1 MLPDRIDQ
9 TGLNTTGSFARIA
22 TLNAAI
28 EVFRALLAITRPT
41 IAATFTLFLERG
53 YFTKYK
59 VVPAAVGTQGR
70 EITAVRALRDVWESR
85 MRALVEERRP
95 LLGGINQA
103 QNVQVDNRTGSNL
116 SGGNPP
122 PSTGTPITRKDGNQ
136 RIQNVGMVTEAYFS
150 PLASFSNT
158 FNLQTNNRPRVI
170 QQAEQLWET
179 SAGNKGIIQ
188 SFVPRD
194 NLSSYNFNASL
205 PRDVKTNTQE
215 RYGFQFHYNPGSI
228 DMTYAGIPDI
238 DVGYV
243 GSGEDVFNLVGSQVS
258 QASITFQLILNR
270 VFDMQYY
277 TPAGRLRFDSPQ
289 SLYSPQTPTFKDQEQ
304 IYNRGTMYDVE
315 FLLSSILG
323 FRAGTQFRGNTAD
336 LGWIGGHPVELFLG
350 RSLKYLA
357 MTQGASLRHII
368 FNERMVPT
376 FTTLSLTFNRIP
388 DYANSG
394 DSGATGVTTR
404 DPASPAPPSS
414 QPASSP
420 RTGRGGQYVV

>member
-1 MLPDRIDQ
+1 M
-9 TGLNTTGSFARIA
+9 
-22 TLNAAI
+22 
-28 EVFRALLAITRPT
+28 FRGFLAIKHPT
-41 IAATFTLFLERG
+41 IGATFLAFSLANH
-53 YFTKYK
+53 FVKYG
-59 VVPAAVGTQGR
+59 VILLSPGVQGR
-70 EITAVRALRDVWESR
+70 EIKAVKALRDVWESR
-85 MRALVEERRP
+85 MRAAIAERTT
-95 LLGGINQA
+95 LLGGINDA
-103 QNVQVDNRTGSNL
+103 QNNQVDNRTGSNL
-116 SGGNPP
+116 SGNNSSATLGVE
-122 PSTGTPITRKDGNQ
+122 ITSKDKNE

-150 PLASFSNT
+150 PLASFSEA

-170 QQAEQLWET
+170 QQADQLWET

-188 SFVPRD
+188 SFVPRG
-194 NLSSYNFNASL
+194 NLSSYDFNASL
-205 PRDVKTNTQE
+205 PRDVKTNTQQ

-258 QASITFQLILNR
+258 QASISFQLILNR

-277 TPAGRLRFDSPQ
+277 TTAGQLRDDVPD
-289 SLYSPQTPTFKDQEQ
+289 SLYSPQKPNRRDQEQ

-394 DSGATGVTTR
+394 DSGATGVSTKDAAT
-404 DPASPAPPSS
+404 PAPPSR
-414 QPASSP
+414 QV
-420 RTGRGGQYVV
+420 RGRVGVIAV

>member
-1 MLPDRIDQ
+1 MIGDLARINARLEELRKLLRFGEGLNSAGLIVAFAGQAYFARYGFIPSSIESVRKIQGIWSLEISQLVRERSKLLAPTERQAQQQVTNRAVGLSLGVGNGSGTGLMSQGILDRIQ
-9 TGLNTTGSFARIA
+9 GKQQGS
-22 TLNAAI
+22 
-28 EVFRALLAITRPT
+28 
-41 IAATFTLFLERG
+41 
-53 YFTKYK
+53 K
-59 VVPAAVGTQGR
+59 
-70 EITAVRALRDVWESR
+70 
-85 MRALVEERRP
+85 
-95 LLGGINQA
+95 
-103 QNVQVDNRTGSNL
+103 
-116 SGGNPP
+116 NP
-122 PSTGTPITRKDGNQ
+122 DE

-150 PLASFSNT
+150 PLTSFAKT

-188 SFVPRD
+188 SFVPRSG
-194 NLSSYNFNASL
+194 LSSYSFNAAL
-205 PRDVKTNTQE
+205 PSDVKTNTQS
-215 RYGFQFHYNPGSI
+215 RFGFQFHYNPGSI

-258 QASITFQLILNR
+258 QASISFQLILNR

-277 TPAGRLRFDSPQ
+277 TAAGQLRSDSPP
-289 SLYSPQTPTFKDQEQ
+289 SLYSPQKPSAKDQEQ

-350 RSLKYLA
+350 KSLKYLA

-376 FTTLSLTFNRIP
+376 FSTLSLTFNRIP
-388 DYANSG
+388 DYATSG
-394 DSGATGVTTR
+394 DSGATGASTR
-404 DPASPAPPSS
+404 DAATPPPPTTTNTS
-414 QPASSP
+414 
-420 RTGRGGQYVV
+420 RGRFAV